1 MSRRPRPFPG
11 DGADRSPSP
20 DEDVPPAARSG
31 RGAGPGRPGH
41 AAGHLSQ
48 TRHLPEHLDR
58 SDRSRTFPPLPQRSG
73 ARGLFA
79 ETWWGSA
86 WLDALE
92 TTALDSARLAR
103 GRTYARDG
111 NVDTINITPGRIAAS
126 VRGSRPRPYNV
137 VIRLRQLATD
147 EWTVLLD
154 SVAAEPAQLTALL
167 AKKLPKAV
175 AEAGVRLLP
184 GPGDLVPR
192 CSCPDHGNP
201 CKHAAAVCFQ
211 VARLLDADP
220 FVLLLMRGRG
230 ERELLDELSRR
241 NATLTARE
249 SRSAQLASPGT
260 AAGPLSDARSG
271 PRADARAAA
280 AAGRT
285 ARAATVP
292 GSYGA
297 REESGA
303 SEGAETAYAET
314 EYAETEYAETEYA
327 PDSAPSEPV
336 RQVRAP
342 RGVLARTA
350 LADRLLPPLPPPMP
364 LPPQPGQTPALP
376 DADGLPL
383 DAGAL
388 EFLATDATA
397 RAHAYLSHIRATA
410 PEPRGSSLEPQATVL
425 ESQAGGSRAPLTPS
439 TGPGLP
445 QAYPAGPD
453 HPQAGG
459 RSPFPA
465 LTTWQDGIRLA
476 AAAHPTAGLTS
487 TTRAL
492 YRDLAAATGRTV
504 TDVARAVAAWRQGG
518 LEGLELLD
526 TTWNPPAGDFDRAR
540 SALTAAG
547 LPALRPRYNHLTDPA
562 RGIQLRFGHDNRWY
576 PYESDPGTEDWW
588 PTGRADAD
596 PAGALTALLG
606 R

>member
-1 MSRRPRPFPG
+1 MSRHPRPFPG
-11 DGADRSPSP
+11 GGADRFPSP
-20 DEDVPPAARSG
+20 GEDVPSA
-31 RGAGPGRPGH
+31 GRPGRGPGQGRPGL
-41 AAGHLSQ
+41 AAGHL
-48 TRHLPEHLDR
+48 PGHLDR

-79 ETWWGSA
+79 ESWWGSA

-92 TTALDSARLAR
+92 TTALDSGRLAR
-103 GRTYARDG
+103 GRAYAREG

-137 VIRLRQLATD
+137 AIRLQQLADD

-249 SRSAQLASPGT
+249 SRSAQFAPPGT
-260 AAGPLSDARSG
+260 AAGPLSDAPSG

-285 ARAATVP
+285 AKAGTAP
-292 GSYGA
+292 GD
-297 REESGA
+297 SGA
-303 SEGAETAYAET
+303 VGEERASGSAEA
-314 EYAETEYAETEYA
+314 EYA
-327 PDSAPSEPV
+327 PDSAPPEPG

-342 RGVLARTA
+342 RGVPARAA

-364 LPPQPGQTPALP
+364 LPPQPGHAPALP

-383 DAGAL
+383 DPGAL

-397 RAHAYLSHIRATA
+397 RAHAYLSRISATT
-410 PEPRGSSLEPQATVL
+410 PEPQA
-425 ESQAGGSRAPLTPS
+425 GSPRSPFAHPA
-439 TGPGLP
+439 GPGLP
-445 QAYPAGPD
+445 PA
-453 HPQAGG
+453 HPAEASLPQVSG

-465 LTTWQDGIRLA
+465 LTPWQDGIRLA
-476 AAAHPTAGLTS
+476 AGAHPTAGLTS

-518 LEGLELLD
+518 PEGLDLLD
-526 TTWNPPAGDFDRAR
+526 ATWNPPAGDFDRAR

-588 PTGRADAD
+588 PTGRANAD

>member
-11 DGADRSPSP
+11 DDGADRFPSP
-20 DEDVPPAARSG
+20 GEGLAPAARSG
-31 RGAGPGRPGH
+31 RGVGPARPGH
-41 AAGHLSQ
+41 AAGDLPQS
-48 TRHLPEHLDR
+48 RRLPEHLDR
-58 SDRSRTFPPLPQRSG
+58 ADRSRTFPPLPQRSG

-111 NVDTINITPGRIAAS
+111 NVDTVNITPGRIAAS

-137 VIRLRQLATD
+137 VIRLRQLTAD
-147 EWTVLLD
+147 EWAVLLD

-175 AEAGVRLLP
+175 AEAGVQLLP

-220 FVLLLMRGRG
+220 FVLLLIRGRG

-260 AAGPLSDARSG
+260 AAGPPSDARSG

-280 AAGRT
+280 AAGRA
-285 ARAATVP
+285 ARAATAP
-292 GSYGA
+292 GSSGA

-303 SEGAETAYAET
+303 REGAEA
-314 EYAETEYAETEYA
+314 EYA

-342 RGVLARTA
+342 RGVLARAA

-364 LPPQPGQTPALP
+364 LPPQPGYAPALP

-388 EFLATDATA
+388 EFLVTDATA

-410 PEPRGSSLEPQATVL
+410 PEARGSSLESQATVL
-425 ESQAGGSRAPLTPS
+425 ESQATVLEPQAGGPRAALTQS

-445 QAYPAGPD
+445 QVHPAGPD
-453 HPQAGG
+453 HPQTSG

-492 YRDLAAATGRTV
+492 YRDLAAATDRTV

-518 LEGLELLD
+518 LEGLDLLD

-547 LPALRPRYNHLTDPA
+547 LPSLRPRYNHLTDPA

-588 PTGRADAD
+588 PTGRADTD